1 VRRDDI
7 VAALRAHEAEL
18 RAAGVAS
25 LSLFGS
31 TARGDEQETSDV
43 DVLVRLEP
51 DPARD
56 GFAYFGFMEQLAH
69 RLEAIVHRRRRDRGA
84 GAQTRFASRSRKGSR
99 RCLLTGRSLGFATSC
114 KTSNELSATPK
125 VTASIVS
132 SAMAG
137 AKMRSSAAWR
147 GFPKPQ

>member
-7 VAALRAHEAEL
+7 VAAFRAHEPEL
-18 RAAGVAS
+18 RAAGIAS

-69 RLEAIVHRRRRDRGA
+69 RLEAIVHRHVDVIVEPVLKPGLRREVEKDRVVA
-84 GAQTRFASRSRKGSR
+84 F
-99 RCLLTGRSLGFATSC
+99 
-114 KTSNELSATPK
+114 
-125 VTASIVS
+125 
-132 SAMAG
+132 
-137 AKMRSSAAWR
+137 
-147 GFPKPQ
+147 